1 MKPGVYVH
9 IPFCEQRCYYCA
21 FTVAVSPEQTYEP
34 YVRRLI
40 REIQLSGFDEPPE
53 TIFFGGGTPSILD
66 GALIETI
73 VASLPRGAAEISLE
87 ANPGTLTD
95 AKLEQY
101 RRAGV
106 NRISLGAQSFNDED
120 LKNAGR
126 LHSSADVFR
135 DIESL
140 RKHGFDNMSVD
151 LIAGLP
157 HQRSEIWRENLHVL
171 EDIRPEHVSIYML
184 DVEERSA
191 WGKAGSD
198 IPDDD
203 VFASFYME
211 AAERLAT
218 AGYVH
223 YEISNWAL
231 PGFECRHN
239 LKYWTG
245 VPYRGFGVSAHSFDL
260 GKGRSEHIPLLPE
273 EGWTRHQKRYCEA
286 SFNGADGVVRP
297 AESYSGSGLTTI
309 KASRY
314 RARASRPS
322 ARNKEASQHLIDRAA
337 SPPLRGGEYARP
349 KRFWNTAS
357 IKEYGEM
364 LDADK
369 LPISGEEQLTREM
382 RLEEAFLIGLR
393 RTCGFDIWRVAE
405 EIGLCYPKSW
415 FERVSELENAGWIQ
429 FDGKFLKLT
438 SSGWLLANGVTEEL
452 LWPTLLSTS
461 EAIP

>member
-21 FTVAVSPEQTYEP
+21 FTVAVSPERTYDP

-40 REIQLSGFDEPPE
+40 REIQLSGFEEAPE
-53 TIFFGGGTPSILD
+53 TVFFGGGTPSLIDGRLIDAIL
-66 GALIETI
+66 
-73 VASLPRGAAEISLE
+73 ASLPRGAAEVSLE

-120 LKNAGR
+120 LRIAGR
-126 LHSSADVFR
+126 LHSSNDVLR
-135 DIESL
+135 DIGSL
-140 RKHGFDNMSVD
+140 RKHGFTNISVD

-157 HQRSEIWRENLHVL
+157 HQRLEIWRENLSIL

-191 WGKAGSD
+191 WGKSRSD
-198 IPDDD
+198 IPGDD
-203 VFASFYME
+203 VFAGFYTE
-211 AAERLAT
+211 AAEGLSK

-245 VPYRGFGVSAHSFDL
+245 APYRGFGVSAHSF
-260 GKGRSEHIPLLPE
+260 LPF
-273 EGWTRHQKRYCEA
+273 RRY
-286 SFNGADGVVRP
+286 
-297 AESYSGSGLTTI
+297 
-309 KASRY
+309 
-314 RARASRPS
+314 
-322 ARNKEASQHLIDRAA
+322 
-337 SPPLRGGEYARP
+337 
-349 KRFWNTAS
+349 WNTAS
-357 IKEYGEM
+357 LNEYAEM
-364 LDADK
+364 LDADT
-369 LPISGEEQLTREM
+369 LPISGEEDLTREM

-405 EIGLCYPKSW
+405 EIGVSYPQSW
-415 FERVSELENAGWIQ
+415 FERVAELEDAGWIQ
-429 FDGKFLKLT
+429 FDGKFLRLS